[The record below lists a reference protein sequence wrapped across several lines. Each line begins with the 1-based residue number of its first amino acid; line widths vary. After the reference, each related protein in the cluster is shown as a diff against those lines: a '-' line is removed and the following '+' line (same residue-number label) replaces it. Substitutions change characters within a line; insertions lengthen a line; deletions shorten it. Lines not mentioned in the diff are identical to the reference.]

1 MLARLL
7 ALLLA
12 GPVLAQSDS
21 PSASNTEVTTPV
33 TTGPIASFVSE
44 VLTEPTLAPSPS
56 LTATPANGSAGSASD
71 INEGGSDGDGGA
83 SGEVDITRTDIT
95 TPVTAG
101 PIATFVSSV
110 LAGAPTSVPSG
121 ALRLQTV
128 SVSASAATSA
138 SATRASSA
146 TASDSPAPAS
156 EPIASLNGS
165 VSPSS
170 SIASSAAA
178 SPTFSYPQPPLP
190 KVTVRTPPQAFA
202 LNSLTQRPRE
212 RRYTLRLSYAAGSP
226 DGFLRRMS
234 VINGQFPGPLIQAT
248 VGDTLTITVIN
259 DLDTPQSVHWHGIRQ
274 EGTGYYDGPPGI
286 TQCPI
291 APGGRFTYRFKC
303 TSYGTYWYH
312 SHYGNTLA
320 DGLYGA
326 LIVYSPDDPIKRWR
340 DFDAEKVLFV
350 SDWYDDQ
357 SDTIVAGLHNL
368 SSGYRGQP
376 FATMPDSVLINGVGQ
391 TDCTKAQV
399 GVKCTRTRP
408 ATVHARLGSRLK
420 LRLVNPGSESLIRVS
435 VDQHVLQLV
444 EVDDTPVRPVYM
456 HEVSLAV
463 GQRVSVILHLNQG
476 GVRDAFWIRAR
487 AAAGCIFRGFEMETR
502 AVLRYTDR
510 FGLTWSRRPP
520 TSAPWPDRAAT
531 LAPCLDS
538 DQEHTLVPVE
548 KEPLG
553 PVSARGRL
561 DSMAGRFVDP
571 VTGADFL
578 GFGIGANGGQRV
590 TYTNYI
596 NDPVLKQVMD
606 GRPLNSSHFAHL
618 SLNGSRNQT
627 ADILLNQL
635 DRALTHPFHLHGRPF
650 TILARG
656 EGSTTLEEL
665 GKVEMN
671 PPNPLRR
678 DTILMPNGTWALL
691 RVPLDDP
698 GVWPIHCHLGWHLA
712 NGKLGVVVVRPEVVR
727 GFEQPKEWLG
737 LCTGDPDEIGPAKR
751 AIYDDAEPESVPGK
765 NATATKPGSSSNHT
779 GVKNATVPVPPS
791 IPSNTSVSASDPDAE
806 SDTEVD
812 HTPVFAVFETPSDK
826 SYANSAAA
834 AYDHIPADAAEAW
847 SAPGLVGNVSVGGG
861 ATPLDSAR
869 RQGLLNNGSGV
880 PDTADM
886 GSTSTTSP
894 SANSTVA
901 APLNL
906 SASALPSSSNSKG
919 GKEKGTDKS
928 KGDGHVEPANGKGP
942 KDKDDSH
949 GHGDAKPAKGDR
961 EHGQKGTKVTE
972 VTEE

>member
-1 MLARLL
+1 MMFATRLL
-7 ALLLA
+7 GLLVTGLA
-12 GPVLAQSDS
+12 LAQSDA
-21 PSASNTEVTTPV
+21 PLTQSNTEVTAPV

-44 VLTEPTLAPSPS
+44 VLTEPTAVLSPAP
-56 LTATPANGSAGSASD
+56 AAGDAGN
-71 INEGGSDGDGGA
+71 INA
-83 SGEVDITRTDIT
+83 TRTDIT
-95 TPVTAG
+95 SPVNG
-101 PIATFVSSV
+101 SIASFVSSV
-110 LAGAPTSVPSG
+110 LAGAATSVTRGNAGLGLNTGVSISTTRASAADASAAASRSPATTSNPTVSLNASAPTPTSG
-121 ALRLQTV
+121 
-128 SVSASAATSA
+128 SASASDSKSA
-138 SATRASSA
+138 ST
-146 TASDSPAPAS
+146 
-156 EPIASLNGS
+156 
-165 VSPSS
+165 
-170 SIASSAAA
+170 

-202 LNSLTQRPRE
+202 LDSLIQRPRV
-212 RRYTLRLSYAAGSP
+212 RRYNLRLSYAAGSP

-234 VINGQFPGPLIQAT
+234 VINGQFPGPLIQAN
-248 VGDTLTITVIN
+248 VGDTLAITVIN

-291 APGGRFTYRFKC
+291 APDGRFTYRFKAS
-303 TSYGTYWYH
+303 TFGTYWYH

-326 LIVYSPDDPIKRWR
+326 LIVYSPDDPVKRWR

-357 SDTIVAGLHNL
+357 SDTIVNGLHNL
-368 SSGYRGQP
+368 STGYRGQP

-391 TDCTKAQV
+391 TDCAKAQA

-408 ATVHARLGSRLK
+408 AVVHGRLGSKLK
-420 LRLVNPGSESLIRVS
+420 LRLINPGSESVIRVS

-444 EVDDTPVRPVYM
+444 EVDDTPVRPLYM

-476 GVRDAFWIRAR
+476 GARDSFWIRAR

-510 FGLTWSRRPP
+510 FGLTWSRRAP
-520 TSAPWPDRAAT
+520 TSAPWPNRAAT
-531 LAPCLDS
+531 LAPCLDI
-538 DQEHTLVPVE
+538 DHEHTVIPVE
-548 KEPLG
+548 NEALG
-553 PVSARGRL
+553 PVAARGRL
-561 DSMAGRFVDP
+561 DSQAGRFVDP
-571 VTGADFL
+571 VTGADFI

-606 GRPLNSSHFAHL
+606 NRPLNASHFAHL
-618 SLNGSRNQT
+618 TLEGSANQT

-650 TILARG
+650 TIMARG
-656 EGSTTLEEL
+656 EGSVTLEDL

-712 NGKLGVVVVRPEVVR
+712 NGKLGVVVVRPDVVR
-727 GFEQPKEWLG
+727 AFEQPKEWLG
-737 LCTGDPDEIGPAKR
+737 LCTGDPGEIGPAKR
-751 AIYDDAEPESVPGK
+751 ALDAVKTAPNATVKPGSASNHTAPQNATPNPTSA
-765 NATATKPGSSSNHT
+765 NATAETD
-779 GVKNATVPVPPS
+779 ADA
-791 IPSNTSVSASDPDAE
+791 SAEPADI
-806 SDTEVD
+806 
-812 HTPVFAVFETPSDK
+812 PVFADFETPSDM
-826 SYANSAAA
+826 SYADSAAA
-834 AYDHIPADAAEAW
+834 AYDHIPADPAEAW

-869 RQGLLNNGSGV
+869 GQGLLNHGSGV
-880 PDTADM
+880 PDTADTNATSAND
-886 GSTSTTSP
+886 STSD
-894 SANSTVA
+894 
-901 APLNL
+901 
-906 SASALPSSSNSKG
+906 SASASASTSASAAVSSADSSVSLPSGLQTEVRSKG
-919 GKEKGTDKS
+919 KGAEKG
-928 KGDGHVEPANGKGP
+928 KGGHVKSGSAKSG
-942 KDKDDSH
+942 DDYSH
-949 GHGDAKPAKGDR
+949 VRGDRAKPEGGDR
-961 EHGQKGTKVTE
+961 EHGQSKESRGRGGTE
-972 VTEE
+972 D